1 MEAIGVEKASSNN
14 QVMASW
20 RSL

>member
-1 MEAIGVEKASSNN
+1 METIGVEKASSNN